1 MGYLYNRI
9 NWRNF
14 HLDRSHSIT
23 VYYMKSKS
31 LNTRGDGVKE
41 LPLTP
46 IDQRYLLV
54 INIQSSCDSQGSRY
68 LDPMWEKDLIEH
80 FKYLKNFTLAAPQA
94 LEIPPENTIKVGSET
109 SFADAKFID
118 LPSPNSYAQAILMLP
133 ATVAQLWGA
142 IASTDIV
149 HSAVAGWPIP
159 MAWLVTPIVLIQR
172 KPYLIVVESA
182 PWRLPPG
189 TTASIKAKILAY
201 ISERLN
207 RWCINSADL
216 TIFTQAEYQQSLL
229 TKWDKPSHIINASW
243 IDEENI
249 ISEADATQ
257 IWQEKISNSPK
268 QLKIIFAGRLHPDK
282 GVLVLL
288 EAMKILD
295 EENIAIKLDIL
306 GEGELLSNCQ
316 AASKAM
322 QKSAQIEVLGTLPYG
337 PKLFERFQQYHAIVV
352 PSISDE
358 QPRIV
363 YDAYSQA
370 LPVLGS
376 DTGGLRDCIENEKT
390 GMLIAPNDPVAL
402 ANLLKQSGENLNL
415 LQNMG
420 MAALNKA
427 RSLTHQEMH
436 RQRWQLL

>member
-1 MGYLYNRI
+1 MESNSLKIKEDGAQEPALMP
-9 NWRNF
+9 
-14 HLDRSHSIT
+14 LD
-23 VYYMKSKS
+23 K
-31 LNTRGDGVKE
+31 
-41 LPLTP
+41 
-46 IDQRYLLV
+46 RYLLV
-54 INIQSSCDSQGSRY
+54 LNIKSFCDSKGSRY
-68 LDPMWEKDLIEH
+68 LDPLWEKDLIEH
-80 FKYLKNFTLAAPQA
+80 FKYLKNFTLASPRA
-94 LEIPPENTIKVGSET
+94 LETPPQNARQVDSET

-118 LPSPNSYAQAILMLP
+118 LPSPNTYAQAILLLP

-142 IASTDIV
+142 IASADIV

-172 KPYLIVVESA
+172 KPYLILVESA

-189 TTASIKAKILAY
+189 IPASIKAKILAY
-201 ISERLN
+201 ISETLN

-229 TKWDKPSHIINASW
+229 TKRHKESHIINASW
-243 IDEENI
+243 IDEANI
-249 ISEADATQ
+249 ISEADATK
-257 IWQEKISNSPK
+257 IWHEKLSPSPK
-268 QLKIIFAGRLHPDK
+268 QLKIIFAGRLHPNK
-282 GVLVLL
+282 GLLVLL

-295 EENIAIKLDIL
+295 EQNIAVKLDIL
-306 GEGELLSNCQ
+306 GEGQLLSNCQ
-316 AASKAM
+316 AASQAM
-322 QKSAQIEVLGTLPYG
+322 QKSAQIELLGTLPYG
-337 PKLFERFQQYHAIVV
+337 SELFGRLQQYHAVVV
-352 PSISDE
+352 PSLSDE

-370 LPVLGS
+370 VPVLANN
-376 DTGGLRDCIENEKT
+376 TAGLRDCIENGIT
-390 GMLIAPNDPVAL
+390 GSIAHCNDPVAL

-436 RQRWQLL
+436 RQRWQLLLIMLEKLKN

>member
-1 MGYLYNRI
+1 MQI
-9 NWRNF
+9 
-14 HLDRSHSIT
+14 SS
-23 VYYMKSKS
+23 V
-31 LNTRGDGVKE
+31 NTTDNPLKDSQH
-41 LPLTP
+41 LTP
-46 IDQRYLLV
+46 IDKRYLLV
-54 INIQSSCDSQGSRY
+54 LNIKSFCDSKGSRC
-68 LDPMWEKDLIEH
+68 LEQLWAKDLIEH
-80 FKYLKNFTLAAPQA
+80 FKYLKNFTLASPRSLEAAPK
-94 LEIPPENTIKVGSET
+94 NTIEVDSAT

-118 LPSPNSYAQAILMLP
+118 LPSPNSYAKAILLLP
-133 ATVAQLWGA
+133 TTVAQLWGA
-142 IASTDIV
+142 IAEADIV

-182 PWRLPPG
+182 PWRLQPG
-189 TTASIKAKILAY
+189 SAASIKAKILAY

-207 RWCINSADL
+207 RWCINRADL

-229 TKWDKPSHIINASW
+229 TKRDKPSHIINASW
-243 IDEENI
+243 IDEANI
-249 ISEADATQ
+249 ISDTEATK
-257 IWQEKISNSPK
+257 IWHEKMSPSPQ
-268 QLKIIFAGRLHPDK
+268 QLKILFAGRLQPSK

-295 EENIAIKLDIL
+295 QENIAVKLDIL

-316 AASKAM
+316 AASRAM
-322 QKSAQIEVLGTLPYG
+322 QKSAQIEVLETLPYG
-337 PKLFERFQQYHAIVV
+337 PKLFEWFQQYHAIVV

-390 GMLIAPNDPVAL
+390 GMLINPNDPVAL

-436 RQRWQLL
+436 RQRWQLLSIMLEESKK

>member
-1 MGYLYNRI
+1 ME
-9 NWRNF
+9 
-14 HLDRSHSIT
+14 
-23 VYYMKSKS
+23 SKS
-31 LNTRGDGVKE
+31 LSTREDGLKE
-41 LPLTP
+41 QTLMP
-46 IDQRYLLV
+46 IDKRYLLV
-54 INIQSSCDSQGSRY
+54 LNIQSSCDSKGSRY
-68 LDPMWEKDLIEH
+68 LDPLWAKDLIEH
-80 FKYLKNFTLAAPQA
+80 FKYLKNFTLASPRA
-94 LEIPPENTIKVGSET
+94 LETPPKNTIQVDSET

-118 LPSPNSYAQAILMLP
+118 LPSPNTYAQAILLLP

-142 IASTDIV
+142 IASADIV

-159 MAWLVTPIVLIQR
+159 MAWLVTPIVVIQR

-189 TTASIKAKILAY
+189 VPASIKAKILAY
-201 ISERLN
+201 ISETLN

-229 TKWDKPSHIINASW
+229 TKRHKESHIINASW

-249 ISEADATQ
+249 ISEADATK
-257 IWQEKISNSPK
+257 IWHEKLSPSPK
-268 QLKIIFAGRLHPDK
+268 QLKIIFAGRLHPNK
-282 GVLVLL
+282 GLLVLL

-295 EENIAIKLDIL
+295 EQNIAVKLDIL

-316 AASKAM
+316 AASEAM
-322 QKSAQIEVLGTLPYG
+322 QKSAQIELLGTLPYG
-337 PKLFERFQQYHAIVV
+337 SELFGRLQQYHAVVV

-370 LPVLGS
+370 VPVLANN
-376 DTGGLRDCIENEKT
+376 TPGLRDCIENGIT
-390 GMLIAPNDPVAL
+390 GSIAHCNDPVAL

-436 RQRWQLL
+436 RQRWQLLLIMLEQLKK

>member
-1 MGYLYNRI
+1 M
-9 NWRNF
+9 
-14 HLDRSHSIT
+14 D
-23 VYYMKSKS
+23 
-31 LNTRGDGVKE
+31 
-41 LPLTP
+41 
-46 IDQRYLLV
+46 
-54 INIQSSCDSQGSRY
+54 
-68 LDPMWEKDLIEH
+68 
-80 FKYLKNFTLAAPQA
+80 
-94 LEIPPENTIKVGSET
+94 SET

-118 LPSPNSYAQAILMLP
+118 LPSPNTYTQAILLLP

-142 IASTDIV
+142 IASADIV

-182 PWRLPPG
+182 PWRRAPG
-189 TTASIKAKILAY
+189 TAASIKAKILAY
-201 ISERLN
+201 ISETVN

-229 TKWDKPSHIINASW
+229 TKRHKESHIINASW
-243 IDEENI
+243 IDEALI
-249 ISEADATQ
+249 ISEAEATK
-257 IWQEKISNSPK
+257 IWHEKLSASPK
-268 QLKIIFAGRLHPDK
+268 QLKIIFAGRLHPNK
-282 GVLVLL
+282 GLLVLL

-295 EENIAIKLDIL
+295 EQNIAVKLDIL

-316 AASKAM
+316 AASQAM
-322 QKSAQIEVLGTLPYG
+322 QKSAQIELLGTLPYG
-337 PKLFERFQQYHAIVV
+337 SEVFRRFQQYHAVVV

-376 DTGGLRDCIENEKT
+376 DTGGLRDCIENDKT
-390 GMLIAPNDPVAL
+390 GMLINPNDPLAL

-420 MAALNKA
+420 MAALKKA

-436 RQRWQLL
+436 RQRWQLLLKMLEQSEK

>member
-1 MGYLYNRI
+1 MESY
-9 NWRNF
+9 
-14 HLDRSHSIT
+14 
-23 VYYMKSKS
+23 S
-31 LNTRGDGVKE
+31 LKLREDGAQE
-41 LPLTP
+41 PNLMP
-46 IDQRYLLV
+46 IDKRYLLV
-54 INIQSSCDSQGSRY
+54 LNIPSSCDSKGSRY
-68 LDPMWEKDLIEH
+68 LDPLWAKDLIEH
-80 FKYLKNFTLAAPQA
+80 FKYLKNFTLASPRA
-94 LEIPPENTIKVGSET
+94 LENPPQNTRQVDSET

-118 LPSPNSYAQAILMLP
+118 LPSPNTYAQAILLLP
-133 ATVAQLWGA
+133 VTVAQLWGA
-142 IASTDIV
+142 IASADIV

-189 TTASIKAKILAY
+189 IPASIKAKILAY
-201 ISERLN
+201 ISETLN

-229 TKWDKPSHIINASW
+229 TKRHKESHIINASW
-243 IDEENI
+243 IDEANI
-249 ISEADATQ
+249 ISEADATK
-257 IWQEKISNSPK
+257 IWHEKLSPSPK
-268 QLKIIFAGRLHPDK
+268 QLKIIFAGRLHPNK
-282 GVLVLL
+282 GLLVLL

-295 EENIAIKLDIL
+295 EQNIAVKLDIL
-306 GEGELLSNCQ
+306 GEGQLLSNCQ
-316 AASKAM
+316 AASQAM
-322 QKSAQIEVLGTLPYG
+322 QKSAQIELLGTLPYG
-337 PKLFERFQQYHAIVV
+337 SELFGRLQQYHAVVV

-370 LPVLGS
+370 VPVLANN
-376 DTGGLRDCIENEKT
+376 TAGLRDCIENGIT
-390 GMLIAPNDPVAL
+390 GSIAHCNDPVAL

-436 RQRWQLL
+436 RQRWQLLLIMLEKLKK

>member
-1 MGYLYNRI
+1 ME
-9 NWRNF
+9 
-14 HLDRSHSIT
+14 
-23 VYYMKSKS
+23 SKS
-31 LNTRGDGVKE
+31 LSSREDGIKE
-41 LPLTP
+41 PTLMP
-46 IDQRYLLV
+46 IDKRYLLV
-54 INIQSSCDSQGSRY
+54 LNIPSSCDSKGSRY
-68 LDPMWEKDLIEH
+68 LDPLWAKDLIEH
-80 FKYLKNFTLAAPQA
+80 FKYLKNFTLASPRA
-94 LEIPPENTIKVGSET
+94 LETPPENTIQVDSET

-118 LPSPNSYAQAILMLP
+118 LPSPNTYAQAILLLP

-142 IASTDIV
+142 IASADIV

-189 TTASIKAKILAY
+189 IPASIKAKILAY
-201 ISERLN
+201 ISETLN

-229 TKWDKPSHIINASW
+229 TKRHKESHIINASW
-243 IDEENI
+243 IDEALI
-249 ISEADATQ
+249 ISEADAKK
-257 IWQEKISNSPK
+257 IWHEKLSASPK
-268 QLKIIFAGRLHPDK
+268 QLKIIFAGRLIPEK
-282 GVLVLL
+282 GLLVLL
-288 EAMKILD
+288 EAIKILD
-295 EENIAIKLDIL
+295 EENIAVKLDIL

-322 QKSAQIEVLGTLPYG
+322 QKSVQIELLGTIPYG
-337 PKLFERFQQYHAIVV
+337 REFFSRLQQYHAVVV
-352 PSISDE
+352 PSTSDE

-370 LPVLGS
+370 VPVLANN
-376 DTGGLRDCIENEKT
+376 TAGLRDCIENGIT
-390 GMLIAPNDPVAL
+390 GLIGNCNDPVAL
-402 ANLLKQSGENLNL
+402 ANLLKHSGENLNL

-427 RSLTHQEMH
+427 HSLTHEEMH
-436 RQRWQLL
+436 RQRWQLLLTMLEESKK

>member
-1 MGYLYNRI
+1 ME
-9 NWRNF
+9 
-14 HLDRSHSIT
+14 
-23 VYYMKSKS
+23 SKS
-31 LNTRGDGVKE
+31 LSSREDGIKE
-41 LPLTP
+41 PTLMP
-46 IDQRYLLV
+46 IDKRYLLV
-54 INIQSSCDSQGSRY
+54 LNIPSSCDSKGSRY
-68 LDPMWEKDLIEH
+68 LDPLWAKDLIEH
-80 FKYLKNFTLAAPQA
+80 FKYLKNFTLASPRA
-94 LEIPPENTIKVGSET
+94 LETPPENTIQVDSET

-118 LPSPNSYAQAILMLP
+118 LPSPNTYAQAILLLP

-142 IASTDIV
+142 IASADIV

-189 TTASIKAKILAY
+189 IPASIKAKILAY
-201 ISERLN
+201 ISETLN

-229 TKWDKPSHIINASW
+229 TKRHKESHIINASW
-243 IDEENI
+243 IDEALI
-249 ISEADATQ
+249 ISEADAKK
-257 IWQEKISNSPK
+257 IWHEKLSASPK
-268 QLKIIFAGRLHPDK
+268 QLKIIFAGRLIPEK
-282 GVLVLL
+282 GLLVLL

-295 EENIAIKLDIL
+295 EENIAVKLDIL

-322 QKSAQIEVLGTLPYG
+322 QKSVQIELLGTIPYG
-337 PKLFERFQQYHAIVV
+337 REFFSRLQQYHAVVV
-352 PSISDE
+352 PSTSDE

-370 LPVLGS
+370 VPVLANN
-376 DTGGLRDCIENEKT
+376 TAGLRDCIENGIT
-390 GMLIAPNDPVAL
+390 GLIGNCNDPVAL
-402 ANLLKQSGENLNL
+402 ANLLKHSGENLNL

-427 RSLTHQEMH
+427 HSLTHEEMH
-436 RQRWQLL
+436 RQRWQLLLTMLEESKK